1 MKRTG
6 DGLRCVMMSVVLF
19 GGAGGAGRTQTT
31 QPLPGSLPG
40 ASQNTNPLDRIKDR
54 EPSPFGDPSEKQ
66 AKQRND
72 ERQRRLV
79 SDTEKLLALATSLKE
94 DVAKTNRNVM
104 SLDVVRRADE
114 IERLAHSV
122 KERMKG

>member
-1 MKRTG
+1 MKAVGAVVRLVVAG
-6 DGLRCVMMSVVLF
+6 VGLSGL
-19 GGAGGAGRTQTT
+19 AGSAGRTQIT
-31 QPLPGSLPG
+31 QPGPGTIPG
-40 ASQNTNPLDRIKDR
+40 ASQSGSPLDRGR
-54 EPSPFGDPSEKQ
+54 EPERSPFGDPAEKQ

-72 ERQRRLV
+72 DRQRRLI
-79 SDTEKLLALATSLKE
+79 SDTEKLLQLATSLKE
-94 DVAKTNRNVM
+94 DVAKTDKNVM